1 MNSMIIKPKNE
12 ILKKYIQYFL
22 FFKKTDQELLNYTTF
37 PNTNLCLAIYKHNQ
51 VSYTNEG
58 ETNLCEITNGNT
70 FISRLYGFHKTPFN
84 VNIHCALD
92 QICIVFQPSALRVFT
107 DESYENLMLSETVF
121 DEIFPFERNFLDE
134 IFDMPDFA
142 KRADAL
148 EILLC
153 ENLKDNIPYKI
164 KEALILINNNE
175 FLSIDELSK
184 NLKISET
191 TLFRLF
197 KNNLGQNPKSYLK
210 TIRFRNVLNDILK
223 PRNSLTGIA
232 YQNQYY
238 DQSHFIKDFKNLT
251 GFAPNKIAEKISVT
265 QKDLAWIYQ
274 KLENE

>member
-1 MNSMIIKPKNE
+1 MNSIIIKPKNE

-37 PNTNLCLAIYKHNQ
+37 PNTNLCLAIYRQNQ
-51 VSYTNEG
+51 VSYTNEN

-70 FISRLYGFHKTPFN
+70 FVSRLYGFHKVPFN
-84 VNIHCALD
+84 VNIHCNLD

-121 DEIFPFERNFLDE
+121 DEIFSFEKSFLE
-134 IFDMPDFA
+134 KLFDMTDFA
-142 KRADAL
+142 KRADEL

-175 FLSIDELSK
+175 FLSIEELSK

-251 GFAPNKIAEKISVT
+251 GFAPNKIAGKISVT

-274 KLENE
+274 KIENE